1 MKILYGIQLTGNGH
15 ITRSIQII
23 KSLKE
28 SGCEVDI
35 ITSGN
40 NSQLEIPYEVKNHYR
55 GLSFFYNRSGGID
68 WIKTIKS
75 LDLTQFLKD
84 IKYDVRGY
92 DLVISDFEPISAWSA
107 KKYNIPSI
115 GIGNQYSFISK
126 NAPRPKSP
134 NKISEMFLKK
144 FAKCDHNIA
153 LNYQKYEGFMSL
165 PIISEEL
172 LGKETK
178 EDNFYLVYL
187 PSLSTSYVLD
197 QLKDFNCYDW
207 KIYSPDVEEDYIE
220 DRVQMKKLDKEGFT
234 KDLLNCKGVITA
246 SGFSTTSEALVLNK
260 KIWSIPIK
268 GQYEQLCNA
277 IALKRMG
284 VFTEYLEKES
294 ISKWITKY
302 QKIDYDWHNP
312 IDEIVKKI
320 ISFNGKN

>member
-1 MKILYGIQLTGNGH
+1 MRILYGIQLTGNGH

-28 SGCEVDI
+28 KGCDVDI

-40 NSQLEIPYEVKNHYR
+40 NSQLELPFEVKNHYR

-75 LDLTQFLKD
+75 LNLPRFLKD
-84 IKYDVRGY
+84 IEYDVSKYDV
-92 DLVISDFEPISAWSA
+92 VISDFEPISAWSA
-107 KKYNIPSI
+107 KKYKIPSI
-115 GIGNQYSFISK
+115 GIGNQYSFSSNEI
-126 NAPRPKSP
+126 PRPKSP

-153 LNYQKYEGFMSL
+153 LNYQKYDDFISL
-165 PIISEEL
+165 PIINETLLEKERKEE
-172 LGKETK
+172 
-178 EDNFYLVYL
+178 DFYLVYL
-187 PSLSTSYVLD
+187 PSLSTSYVLE

-207 KIYSPDVEEDYIE
+207 KIYSPDVKEDYIE
-220 DRVQMKKLDKEGFT
+220 DRVQMKRLDKEGFT
-234 KDLLNCKGVITA
+234 NDLLRCKGVITA

-260 KIWSIPIK
+260 KLWSIPIK

-284 VFTEYLEKES
+284 VFTDELNS
-294 ISKWITKY
+294 NTISKWITNY
-302 QKIDYDWHNP
+302 QKIDYIWNNP
-312 IDEIVKKI
+312 IDEIVEKI
-320 ISFNGKN
+320 LNYGKD

>member
-28 SGCEVDI
+28 NGCEVDI

-40 NSQLEIPYEVKNHYR
+40 NSQLEIPYEVKKHYK

-68 WIKTIKS
+68 WMKTIKS
-75 LDLTQFLKD
+75 LDLMQFARD
-84 IKYDVRGY
+84 IEHDVRGY
-92 DLVISDFEPISAWSA
+92 DLVVSDFEPISAWSA
-107 KKYNIPSI
+107 KKHRVRSI
-115 GIGNQYSFISK
+115 GIGNQYSFASDKI
-126 NAPRPKSP
+126 PRPKNP

-144 FAKCDHNIA
+144 FARCDENIA
-153 LNYQKYEGFMSL
+153 LNYQRYDDFISL
-165 PIISEEL
+165 PIIVEDL
-172 LGKETK
+172 LGKETR

-187 PSLSTSYVLD
+187 PSLSTRYVKE
-197 QLKDFNCYDW
+197 QLKGFNRYDW
-207 KIYSPDVEEDYIE
+207 KIYSPDVKEDHTE
-220 DRVQMKKLDKEGFT
+220 DRIQMKALDKEGFER
-234 KDLLNCKGVITA
+234 DLLSCRGVITA

-277 IALKRMG
+277 IALKKMG
-284 VFTEYLEKES
+284 VFTEDLNS
-294 ISKWITKY
+294 DTISRWITGY
-302 QKIDYDWHNP
+302 EKIDYEWENP

-320 ISFNGKN
+320 MR